1 MKRPTGIPVLD
12 DMLRGGLEDGS
23 TTVLYHSPFINGAL
37 FACHICH
44 HRLKV
49 GDPVVYFTNT
59 KRILAIIEDAERFS
73 WDVRDYRERGKLSFI
88 DAYTPFMGLSG
99 EGRYAVSD
107 PTSPEEITAVLAKA
121 LEEQESGSLLV
132 IDSLSIA
139 LDQCG
144 LKILDKLED
153 WRRLVTLY
161 DASLLCIFADW
172 GYEAEVRRRIE
183 EFFENMIELTSIE
196 RNVIIGDIFTV
207 RKVDGQVVRS
217 KRVPFKLIKPG
228 GVRIYIPK
236 ILVTGPFHAG
246 KTSVVHALSTRAVSV
261 DRESTT
267 VALDFGHVEFKGF
280 YADLFGTTGQQRFD
294 PILEQLGGEA
304 IGVIL
309 VVDSTMPETFP
320 RAVEMLK
327 KARAYGL
334 PCIVFANK
342 QDLPNALSP
351 EEVRAKLGLRKD
363 IPVVGT
369 VAIQKKGVREGLRI
383 LLDTVFGG

>member
-1 MKRPTGIPVLD
+1 MRKSTGIPVLD

-23 TTVLYHSPFINGAL
+23 TTVLYHTPFINGAL
-37 FACHICH
+37 FAYHICH
-44 HRLKV
+44 HRLKS
-49 GDPVVYFTNT
+49 GDSVIYFTNT
-59 KRILAIIEDAERFS
+59 KRIFTIMEDAERFG
-73 WDVRDYRERGKLSFI
+73 WDMREYREIGRLSFI

-107 PTSPEEITAVLAKA
+107 PTNPEEITSVLARA
-121 LEEQESGSLLV
+121 LEEHESGSLLV
-132 IDSLSIA
+132 IDSLSTA

-144 LKILDKLED
+144 VEVLDKLED
-153 WRRLVTLY
+153 WGRLVTLY
-161 DASLLCIFADW
+161 DASLLCVFADW
-172 GYEAEVRRRIE
+172 GYESQIRMRIE
-183 EFFENMIELTSIE
+183 DFFENMIELTSIE

-207 RKVDGQVVRS
+207 RKVEGEVVES
-217 KRVPFKLIKPG
+217 KRVPFKLMRPG

-267 VALDFGHVEFKGF
+267 VALDFGHVEFEGF

-304 IGVIL
+304 IAVIL
-309 VVDSTMPETFP
+309 VVDSTKPETFP
-320 RAVEMLK
+320 RAIEMLR

-351 EEVRAKLGLRKD
+351 EEVRAKLGFGEEV
-363 IPVVGT
+363 PVVGT
-369 VAIQKKGVREGLRI
+369 VATTGEGVREGLRI
-383 LLDTVFGG
+383 LLNTIFGG